1 MSAQVQSR
9 EQQALMK
16 QHRFLKSSSGRP
28 TTDRTRFRP
37 LQTVTDWSAALLAC
51 DCADWTRRPWRS
63 EVGDRCAP
71 TRIPLR
77 TLHRRQSCDASA
89 PGAHPLLLRRLPWRL
104 PWGCAE
110 LAGVAGSAPP
120 SLNTGSVA
128 LPHPEFTFAPGP
140 EGGGHSWG
148 GGRFPEKHFT
158 EGNGSQPRRAGG
170 HPGTSPPPTGPSLR
184 PDLGEAP
191 GEGPAGLG

>member
-51 DCADWTRRPWRS
+51 DCADWTRPPWRS

-77 TLHRRQSCDASA
+77 TLHRRRSCDASA
-89 PGAHPLLLRRLPWRL
+89 LGAHPLLLRRLPWRL

-128 LPHPEFTFAPGP
+128 
-140 EGGGHSWG
+140 
-148 GGRFPEKHFT
+148 
-158 EGNGSQPRRAGG
+158 
-170 HPGTSPPPTGPSLR
+170 PPPSGIHVRTR
-184 PDLGEAP
+184 T
-191 GEGPAGLG
+191 